1 MEGEREEE
9 KHQGVVAFHA
19 PPTGD
24 LAHSPG
30 MCPDWELNQH
40 HFGLQAH
47 ASSTELHQPGQICI
61 KFCGKLE
68 HSSVETIW
76 MIQKDLGDNAMS
88 AVQIKA
94 WHKCFK
100 DGLGSVKSDP
110 HSGRPTINRTPE
122 NVERVQAAIN
132 EDWQSR

>member
-9 KHQGVVAFHA
+9 KHQCVVAFHA

-76 MIQKDLGDNAMS
+76 MIQKAGA
-88 AVQIKA
+88 
-94 WHKCFK
+94 
-100 DGLGSVKSDP
+100 G
-110 HSGRPTINRTPE
+110 
-122 NVERVQAAIN
+122 
-132 EDWQSR
+132 DWQPHDNIPAHASHVLQFFGKTSNHPGDSATTAQIWYPAASGFSQN